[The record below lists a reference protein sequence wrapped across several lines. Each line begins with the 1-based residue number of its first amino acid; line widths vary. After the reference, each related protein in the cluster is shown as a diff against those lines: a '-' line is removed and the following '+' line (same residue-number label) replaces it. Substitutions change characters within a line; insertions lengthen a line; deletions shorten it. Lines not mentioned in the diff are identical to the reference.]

1 MRHGLFRLFGIS
13 IAFVI
18 AMSSAI
24 FAQEFKVDFG
34 IDGNDPDAPIEV
46 QADSL
51 SVDQETGNARFEGS
65 VVITQGEMQF
75 TAPLVDVAYTENQD
89 GISKLTG
96 TGGVRILSGKDT
108 AKADNAV
115 YDVDT
120 GLIHMKGNVALAQGR
135 NTITAQR
142 MTVNTNN
149 STAELHGRVRTVLQP
164 TGNQ

>member
-1 MRHGLFRLFGIS
+1 MRHGLYRLFVIS
-13 IAFVI
+13 IAFLVGL
-18 AMSSAI
+18 SSGVL
-24 FAQEFKVDFG
+24 AQEFKVDFG
-34 IDGNDPDAPIEV
+34 IGGNDSNAPIEV

-75 TAPLVDVAYTENQD
+75 TASLVDVAYTDGQD

-96 TGGVRILSGKDT
+96 SGGVKILSGKDT
-108 AKADNAV
+108 AQAESAV
-115 YDVDT
+115 YDVGT
-120 GLIHMKGNVALAQGR
+120 GLIHMQGNVSLAQGR

-142 MTVNTNN
+142 MTVNTND